1 MPFLNNTTTK
11 ARIIV
16 RFRGLKKPRIAISI
30 LDFLS
35 PLKQTIIHSFLVS
48 LVFINGITYLGKSS

>member
-1 MPFLNNTTTK
+1 MPFIKNNNTK

-30 LDFLS
+30 SGFLS
-35 PLKQTIIHSFLVS
+35 TLK
-48 LVFINGITYLGKSS
+48 